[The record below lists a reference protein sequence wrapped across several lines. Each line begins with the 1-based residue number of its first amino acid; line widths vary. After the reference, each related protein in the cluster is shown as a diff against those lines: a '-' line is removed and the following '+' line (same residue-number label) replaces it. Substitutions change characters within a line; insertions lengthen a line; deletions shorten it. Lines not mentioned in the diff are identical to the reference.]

1 LGDEAM
7 PKRINWKLVA
17 KQLVEARE
25 ELQRLEEMVASR
37 TARSEGALQAGVEHA
52 YHHINF
58 AWNARRMT
66 DKSHRNLTTRQFQR
80 GSRFPRTLKP
90 IGAK

>member
-1 LGDEAM
+1 M

-17 KQLVEARE
+17 KQLAETRE
-25 ELQRLEEMVASR
+25 ELQRLEAMVASR
-37 TARSEGALQAGVEHA
+37 KSRSEGALQVGLEHA
-52 YHHINF
+52 YHHLNF

-66 DKSHRNLTTRQFQR
+66 DKSHRNLTARQFQS

-90 IGAK
+90 IGVK